1 VINKNRFSELTVRPH
16 YPSRCLL
23 EHLEITGGGS
33 KQRKLAVDAVD
44 FAIKNLIPRYKNF
57 YITLNLSKLNNCFE
71 FDDREYIIEINKKQS
86 HDDFLTA
93 IFHEMVHVKQYL
105 RKQLDEYWFDTY
117 EEYINDPNEK
127 EAFKLQEELLEKWK
141 LKN

>member
-1 VINKNRFSELTVRPH
+1 MINKIRFSELSVRPH
-16 YPSRCLL
+16 YPSRCL

-33 KQRKLAVDAVD
+33 RQRKLAADAVD
-44 FAIKNLIPRYKNF
+44 FAIKNLIPRYRNF
-57 YITLNLSKLNNCFE
+57 HITLNLSKSDNCFE
-71 FDDREYIIEINKKQS
+71 SDDREYIIEINKKQS
-86 HDDFLTA
+86 YDDFLTA

>member
-1 VINKNRFSELTVRPH
+1 MVL
-16 YPSRCLL
+16 
-23 EHLEITGGGS
+23 
-33 KQRKLAVDAVD
+33 
-44 FAIKNLIPRYKNF
+44 
-57 YITLNLSKLNNCFE
+57 
-71 FDDREYIIEINKKQS
+71 NKKQKI
-86 HDDFLTA
+86 DDFLTA

-105 RKQLDEYWFDTY
+105 RKQLDEYWYDTY